1 MKKKITVSV
10 RNLVEYSCR
19 AGDLSFDG
27 FSQINPREAIFA
39 HQKVQRSR
47 PEEYTGEVSVTGEFE
62 TENHILEVNGRM
74 DGIFRYPDSIIID
87 EIKTTTRNLEYYD
100 KSVNPV
106 HRAQLKVYCYICL
119 LQEEL
124 DEISGQ
130 LTYYNLDTGK
140 LKEIR
145 ETYNRE
151 ELESFFYG
159 LASHYLKRIENL
171 ETWWNTR
178 NNSIKELEFPFSSYR
193 PGQREMA
200 VEVYGAILQ
209 EREILIQAATGIGK
223 TMSTL
228 FPSIKAMAE
237 GLSSKIFYLTA
248 RTTGKHSAE
257 SAIGEMR
264 GKGLRIKSLT
274 ITAKDKICFKPESAC
289 SPDECEYARG
299 YFDRVDEAEERFFH
313 EDCLNRAAI
322 EEIAA
327 RYMVCPFELSL
338 GLSLMA
344 DVVICDYNYVFDP
357 RVYLRRFFLE
367 EENDF
372 TLLIDEAH
380 NLVDRS
386 REMFSAE
393 IFKQSFL
400 DTRKVLKED
409 LPDIYK
415 KIGSINSILLKYRK
429 KFHEDEKDEKIIIER
444 DAPAE
449 LIPSFRHFLKAAEDW
464 FALNIATSFKDSLLE
479 LYFSVRTFLRI
490 LEEYDE
496 TYRTIYETAGKD
508 LRLKLFC
515 IDPSARLS
523 GTFRKNRAAVF
534 FSATMSPS
542 HYFKRLFGC
551 GENTRSVEMPSPFPP
566 ENLCLVVYGGVSTL
580 YKNREATKTSAA
592 GLINPVIDS
601 KKGNYLLF
609 FPSYAYMKMVTD
621 LFESEKNDFEI
632 IAQNPGM
639 SREERDIFLSRFSTG
654 NENTLV
660 GFAVMGGIFGEGIDL
675 TGDRLSGAV
684 IYGVGLP
691 GISPERDIIRDYF
704 TETDQAGFEYAY
716 LYPGINRVLQAAGRV
731 IRSEKDRGVVVL
743 VDDRYKSYRYKSLFP
758 VNWKPVAVNSKSELD
773 RVLKKFWDGT

>member
-10 RNLVEYSCR
+10 RNLVEYSFR
-19 AGDLSFDG
+19 SGDLSFDT

-39 HQKVQRSR
+39 HQKVQKSR
-47 PEEYTGEVSVTGEFE
+47 PTEYTGEVSVSREFE
-62 TENHILEVNGRM
+62 TESHILEVNGRL
-74 DGIFRYPDSIIID
+74 DGIFRYPDSIIIE
-87 EIKTTTRNLEYYD
+87 EIKTTVRSLEYYD

-106 HRAQLKVYCYICL
+106 HWAQLKVYCYICL

-130 LTYYNLDTGK
+130 LAYYQLDTGK

-145 ETYNRE
+145 EIYSRE
-151 ELESFFYG
+151 ELEVFFNE
-159 LASHYLKRIENL
+159 LSSRYLKRIINL
-171 ETWWNTR
+171 EKWWGIRDNA
-178 NNSIKELEFPFSSYR
+178 IKKLEFPFGNYR

-200 VEVYGAILQ
+200 VEVYSAILK
-209 EREILIQAATGIGK
+209 EKEILVQAATGIGK
-223 TMSTL
+223 TMSAL
-228 FPSIKAMAE
+228 FPSIKAIAE

-248 RTTGKHSAE
+248 RTTGKDSAE
-257 SAIGEMR
+257 SAINEMR
-264 GKGLRIKSLT
+264 DKGLRIKSLT
-274 ITAKDKICFKPESAC
+274 ITAKDKICFKPDSAC

-299 YFDRVDEAEERFFH
+299 YFDRIDEAEDQFFH
-313 EDCLNRAAI
+313 EDCFSRGAI
-322 EEIAA
+322 ERIASTF
-327 RYMVCPFELSL
+327 MVCPFEFSL
-338 GLSLMA
+338 GLSIMA
-344 DVVICDYNYVFDP
+344 DVIICDYNYVFDP

-386 REMFSAE
+386 RDMFSAE
-393 IFKQSFL
+393 IFKQNFL

-409 LPDIYK
+409 LPNIYK
-415 KIGSINSILLKYRK
+415 KLSSINTCLLRYRK
-429 KFHEDEKDEKIIIER
+429 KCEESNKIIVDK
-444 DAPAE
+444 DAPVD
-449 LIPSFRHFLKAAEDW
+449 LLPYLRGFLKAAEDW
-464 FALNIATSFKDSLLE
+464 FALNIPSSFKDTLLE

-496 TYRTIYETAGKD
+496 TYRTIYEIIDKD
-508 LRLKLFC
+508 LKLKLFC

-523 GTFRKNRAAVF
+523 STFSKNRAAVF
-534 FSATMSPS
+534 FSATMSPP

-551 GENTRSVEMPSPFPP
+551 SENTRNIEISSPFPP
-566 ENLCLVVYGGVSTL
+566 DNLCLIIYGGVSTRFR
-580 YKNREATKTSAA
+580 NREATKASAA

-621 LFESEKNDFEI
+621 LFDSENINFEFI
-632 IAQNPGM
+632 IQTPGM
-639 SREERDIFLSRFSTG
+639 NREEKDNFLSRFSSG
-654 NENTLV
+654 NNSTLA
-660 GFAVMGGIFGEGIDL
+660 GFAVMGGVFGEGIDL

-691 GISPERDIIRDYF
+691 GISPERDIIREYF
-704 TETDQAGFEYAY
+704 TESDQAGFEYAY

-731 IRSEKDRGVVVL
+731 IRSENDRGVVVL

-758 VNWKPVAVNSKSELD
+758 VNWKPVAVNSISDLNRELE
-773 RVLKKFWDGT
+773 KFWDQV

>member
-10 RNLVEYSCR
+10 RNLVEYSYR
-19 AGDLSFDG
+19 AGDLSFDT

-39 HQKVQRSR
+39 HQKVQKSR
-47 PEEYTGEVSVTGEFE
+47 PVEYTGEVSVTMEFE

-74 DGIFRYPDSIIID
+74 DGIFRYPDSIIIE
-87 EIKTTTRNLEYYD
+87 EIKTTTRSLEYYD

-106 HRAQLKVYCYICL
+106 HWAQLKLYCYIYL
-119 LQEEL
+119 LQENL
-124 DEISGQ
+124 DDISGQ
-130 LTYYNLDTGK
+130 LAYYQLNTGK

-145 ETYNRE
+145 ENYNRV
-151 ELESFFYG
+151 ELETFFTE
-159 LASHYLKRIENL
+159 LSAHYLKRIESL
-171 ETWWNTR
+171 EKWRSTR
-178 NNSIKELEFPFSSYR
+178 DSSIKNLEFPFENYR

-200 VEVYGAILQ
+200 VEVYSSIVQ

-248 RTTGKHSAE
+248 RTTGKDSAE
-257 SAIGEMR
+257 SAINEMME
-264 GKGLRIKSLT
+264 KGLRIKSLT
-274 ITAKDKICFKPESAC
+274 ITAKDKICFKLDSAC

-299 YFDRVDEAEERFFH
+299 YFDRVDEAEEQFFY
-313 EDCLNRAAI
+313 EDCFSRAVIERAASTF
-322 EEIAA
+322 
-327 RYMVCPFELSL
+327 MVCPFEFSL

-344 DVVICDYNYVFDP
+344 DVIICDYNYVFDP

-372 TLLIDEAH
+372 ILLIDEAH

-393 IFKQSFL
+393 IFKQTFL

-409 LPDIYK
+409 LPNIYK
-415 KIGSINSILLKYRK
+415 KLSSINSGLLKCRK
-429 KFHEDEKDEKIIIER
+429 KCDEEGKQIIVEK
-444 DAPAE
+444 DAPAD
-449 LIPSFRHFLKAAEDW
+449 LHPSLRRFLKAAEDW
-464 FALNIATSFKDSLLE
+464 FTLNIPSSFKDALLE

-496 TYRTIYETAGKD
+496 TYRTIYEMVGKD

-515 IDPSARLS
+515 IDPSERLS
-523 GTFRKNRAAVF
+523 RTFSKNRSAVF
-534 FSATMSPS
+534 FSATMSPP

-551 GENTRSVEMPSPFPP
+551 SESTRNIEISSPFPP
-566 ENLCLVVYGGVSTL
+566 ENLCMIIYGGVSTL
-580 YKNREATKTSAA
+580 YKNREATKGSAA
-592 GLINPVIDS
+592 ELINPVTDS
-601 KKGNYLLF
+601 KKGNYFLF
-609 FPSYAYMKMVTD
+609 FPSYAYMKMVTE
-621 LFESEKNDFEI
+621 LLESEKTDFEI
-632 IAQNPGM
+632 VVQSPGM
-639 SREERDIFLSRFSTG
+639 TREERDNFLSRFSTG
-654 NENTLV
+654 NDNTLV
-660 GFAVMGGIFGEGIDL
+660 GFAVMGGVFGEGIDL

-704 TETDQAGFEYAY
+704 TDTDQAGFEYAY

-731 IRSEKDRGVVVL
+731 IRSENDRGVVVL

-758 VNWKPVAVNSKSELD
+758 INWKPVTVNAKEQLD
-773 RVLKKFWDGT
+773 RVLEKFWDKR

>member
-19 AGDLSFDG
+19 SGDLYFEG

-47 PEEYTGEVSVTGEFE
+47 PKEYTGEVTVSREFE
-62 TENHILEVNGRM
+62 TENHILEVKGRM
-74 DGIFRYPDSIIID
+74 DGIFRYPDSVIIE
-87 EIKTTTRNLEYYD
+87 EIKTTTRDLEYYD
-100 KSVNPV
+100 KNVNPV
-106 HRAQLKVYCYICL
+106 HWAQLKVYCYICA
-119 LQEEL
+119 LQEEYYK
-124 DEISGQ
+124 ISAQ
-130 LTYYNLDTGK
+130 LTYYQLETGRM
-140 LKEIR
+140 KEIR
-145 ETYNRE
+145 ETYDRT
-151 ELESFFYG
+151 ELETFFYE
-159 LASHYLKRIENL
+159 LSSHYLKRIDNL
-171 ETWWNTR
+171 EKWWSVR
-178 NNSIKELEFPFSSYR
+178 NNTIKMLEFPFSNYR

-200 VEVYGAILQ
+200 VEVYSAILK
-209 EREILIQAATGIGK
+209 ERELLVQAATGIGK

-237 GLSSKIFYLTA
+237 GLSSKVFYLTA
-248 RTTGKHSAE
+248 RTTGKDSAE
-257 SAIGEMR
+257 SAINEMR
-264 GKGLRIKSLT
+264 EKGLRIKSLT
-274 ITAKDKICFKPESAC
+274 ITAKDKICFRPDSAC
-289 SPDECEYARG
+289 TPDECEYARG
-299 YFDRVDEAEERFFH
+299 YFDRIDMAEEEFFN
-313 EDCLNRAAI
+313 EDALSREAI
-322 EEIAA
+322 ERIA
-327 RYMVCPFELSL
+327 RKHMVCPFEFSL

-344 DVVICDYNYVFDP
+344 DVIICDYNYVFDP

-372 TLLIDEAH
+372 ILLVDEAH

-393 IFKQSFL
+393 INKRSFL
-400 DTRKVLKED
+400 DTRKALKED

-415 KIGSINSILLKYRK
+415 KISSINSGLLRCVK
-429 KFHEDEKDEKIIIER
+429 KFEEGDDDIIVEQ
-444 DAPAE
+444 DAPVDI
-449 LIPSFRHFLKAAEDW
+449 LPSLRHFLKAAEEW
-464 FALNIATSFKDSLLE
+464 FSLNIPASFKDALLE
-479 LYFSVRTFLRI
+479 IYFSVRTFARI

-508 LRLKLFC
+508 LRLKLYC
-515 IDPSARLS
+515 IDPSARL
-523 GTFRKNRAAVF
+523 GRIFDKNRTAIF
-534 FSATMSPS
+534 FSATMSPP

-551 GENTRSVEMPSPFPP
+551 SEGTRNIEIPSPFPP
-566 ENLCLVVYGGVSTL
+566 ENLCLIIYSGVSTL
-580 YKNREATKTSAA
+580 YKNREATKVSAA
-592 GLINPVIDS
+592 ALINPVIDS

-621 LFESEKNDFEI
+621 LFEPEKTDFEI
-632 IAQNPGM
+632 IIQNPGM
-639 SREERDIFLSRFSTG
+639 TREERDNFLGRFSTG
-654 NENTLV
+654 NDNTLV

-704 TETDQAGFEYAY
+704 NETDNAGYEYAY

-731 IRSEKDRGVVVL
+731 IRSERDRGVVVL

-758 VNWKPVAVNSKSELD
+758 VTWKSVSVNSKAGLD
-773 RVLKKFWDGT
+773 QVLEEFWAGKSG